1 MVILNTENLITG
13 IDIIDEQHQALF
25 KLINNL
31 DEISK
36 SKQNFHSALL
46 ELQIYVSNHFKTEE
60 EYMRYMSY
68 PDFSNHKDCHDKFIK
83 DYKTLLKKLSSA
95 ENQLDLAMEF
105 TEFVET
111 WIQEHYTNVDVK
123 MAEFINSKSK

>member
-31 DEISK
+31 DKFLESK
-36 SKQNFHSALL
+36 EGFRQALL
-46 ELQIYVSNHFKTEE
+46 ELQIYVANHFKTEE

-68 PDFSNHKDCHDKFIK
+68 PELDYHQECHNKFIE
-83 DYKTLLKKLSSA
+83 DYKALLKKLSSA
-95 ENQLDLAMEF
+95 STSLNVAS
-105 TEFVET
+105 EFVKFIED
-111 WIQEHYTNVDVK
+111 WIQEHYTTVDVK
-123 MAEFINSKSK
+123 MAEYIQNRNK

>member
-1 MVILNTENLITG
+1 MVIINTENLLTG

-31 DEISK
+31 DGIRDSK
-36 SKQNFHSALL
+36 ESFHRALL

-68 PDFSNHKDCHDKFIK
+68 PDFPAHKDCHDKFIE
-83 DYKTLLKKLSSA
+83 DYKLLLKKISFAINSL
-95 ENQLDLAMEF
+95 ELASEF
-105 TEFVET
+105 IEFVET
-111 WIQEHYTNVDVK
+111 WIKEHYTNVDVK
-123 MAEFINSKSK
+123 MAEYINARNH

>member
-31 DEISK
+31 EEIKESK
-36 SKQNFHSALL
+36 ESFHRALS

-83 DYKTLLKKLSSA
+83 DYKLMLKKLSSA
-95 ENQLDLAMEF
+95 ENHLNLASEF
-105 TEFVET
+105 IAFVEM
-111 WIQEHYTNVDVK
+111 WIQEHYTSVDVK
-123 MAEFINSKSK
+123 MAEYIRSGIK